1 MTLLISAS
9 VMVQHVYRLQ
19 CCRTV
24 AWWLYIPGKA
34 FEPNWNGFCSCLYVC
49 RQVFDA
55 HATDESSMMDE
66 LSQAQEQLSQAQ
78 NQLTGTEAELQ
89 HKASQ
94 LAYSLAEQ
102 VDLRGQLEQLRSERH
117 GLDEAHEMAEAT
129 LLDQLTQT
137 QAELEQSSTQV
148 SCTLAHDAI
157 WVVSVGLSIC
167 LLVCLFAFSLT
178 DGAQ

>member
-1 MTLLISAS
+1 
-9 VMVQHVYRLQ
+9 
-19 CCRTV
+19 
-24 AWWLYIPGKA
+24 
-34 FEPNWNGFCSCLYVC
+34 
-49 RQVFDA
+49 
-55 HATDESSMMDE
+55 MMDE